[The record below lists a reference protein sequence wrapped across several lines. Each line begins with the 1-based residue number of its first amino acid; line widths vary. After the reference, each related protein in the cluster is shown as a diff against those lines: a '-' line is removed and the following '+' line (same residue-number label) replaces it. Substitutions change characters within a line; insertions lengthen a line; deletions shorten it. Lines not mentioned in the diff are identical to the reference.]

1 MNAYIQYIQIRSD
14 FFAKDKLDHGWHE
27 RDAKVIRT
35 TVTVFKKFK
44 KSRNI
49 KQYLPTKQHLDRR
62 DRMLYKLDSRRL
74 GTVI

>member
-35 TVTVFKKFK
+35 TVTVFKSFK
-44 KSRNI
+44 KAKKAISTN
-49 KQYLPTKQHLDRR
+49 
-62 DRMLYKLDSRRL
+62 
-74 GTVI
+74 

>member
-1 MNAYIQYIQIRSD
+1 MAGTKGMQ
-14 FFAKDKLDHGWHE
+14 KLFGQQSQSL
-27 RDAKVIRT
+27 
-35 TVTVFKKFK
+35 KKFL
-44 KSRNI
+44 KSKNI